1 MMSDKGRIKNT
12 NKLYISVSLDN
23 TVARNMFAAIGF
35 KEIKEVEYTFLD
47 KTYKEMQMVITLL

>member
-1 MMSDKGRIKNT
+1 MSDKGRIKNT

-35 KEIKEVEYTFLD
+35 KEIKEVNMPF
-47 KTYKEMQMVITLL
+47 